1 VRAKYG
7 ERGYRYIYMEAGH
20 ISQNLYLQ
28 AASLGLGSV
37 VIGAFIDDDMHKLLQ
52 IDGRK
57 EIVVS
62 IQAVGKLQ

>member
-1 VRAKYG
+1 
-7 ERGYRYIYMEAGH
+7 MEAGH